1 MAHTGHIPDTGHNK
15 SRLLSS
21 FVIHVMPSAFKAPF
35 LSWIVLGGIAFRRE
49 SWDRDGSQR
58 FLGSTVENARLV
70 AAISHRTRGSGPQP
84 GCRLSPHGSH
94 ASLHMGGRFFFK
106 GTCFPHPPGSTKQA
120 SEAERVS
127 SNLPRGGAGL
137 RTADAWAVL
146 LTATPFGL
154 LRMLPLNVRLSW
166 SPSPPPPP
174 PLQAV

>member
-1 MAHTGHIPDTGHNK
+1 MAHTGRIPDTGHNK

-94 ASLHMGGRFFFK
+94 VSLHMGGRFLFK
-106 GTCFPHPPGSTKQA
+106 GTCFPSLLVLPSKRLRPRESQAICLEAVPGF
-120 SEAERVS
+120 E
-127 SNLPRGGAGL
+127 
-137 RTADAWAVL
+137 L
-146 LTATPFGL
+146 LTLG
-154 LRMLPLNVRLSW
+154 RCCSQQ
-166 SPSPPPPP
+166 P
-174 PLQAV
+174 PLGC